1 MSYSEILVSRHG
13 PASII
18 TLNRPDR
25 LNAHIPQLGQD
36 IARAIKEADH
46 DDSVRAIIITGAGRA
61 FCAGQDLSD
70 VDVFRRDN
78 AEPGEEFAT
87 RDYDFL
93 TAFLDCRKPIIAAI
107 NGPAVGA
114 GSTMILPVDF
124 RIASTKAKFGF
135 VFVKL
140 GIVPEA
146 GSTWFLQR
154 LVGDS
159 WARRWCLT
167 GRIFDAAEALEAGLV
182 DKVVE
187 PDQLLDAA
195 FQLANEIAT
204 TTSPVAVAVTRQM
217 LWHVPTMSDPR
228 NCFALELEL
237 FRDLNNGPDVA
248 EGITAFLEKRPP
260 RFTSSPSSGMP
271 ASYPWWQNENT
282 RR

>member
-1 MSYSEILVSRHG
+1 MSYSESLVSLREST
-13 PASII
+13 SII

-36 IARAIKEADH
+36 IARAIKEADQ
-46 DDSVRAIIITGAGRA
+46 DDKVRAIIITGAGRA

-70 VDVFRRDN
+70 VDVFRRDY

-93 TAFLDCRKPIIAAI
+93 TAFLDCHKPIIAAI

-114 GSTMILPVDF
+114 GSTMLLPMDF

-140 GIVPEA
+140 GIVPES

-167 GRIFDAAEALEAGLV
+167 GKIFDASEALEAGLV
-182 DKVVE
+182 DEVVE
-187 PDQLLDAA
+187 PEQLLDAA
-195 FQLANEIAT
+195 LQLANEIAAN
-204 TTSPVAVAVTRQM
+204 TSPVAVAVTRQM
-217 LWHVPTMSDPR
+217 LWRVPAMTNPR
-228 NCFALELEL
+228 DCFALELDL
-237 FRDLNNGPDVA
+237 FRDLNDGPDVA

-271 ASYPWWQNENT
+271 ASYPWWQNEN
-282 RR
+282 RRR